1 MANLRW
7 NQAIASHTRRRLG
20 VRDFIDSFQVP
31 VMRGLLGL
39 LGAAILVAGQ
49 TPNSTNT
56 TPTPI
61 PTPSPTPI
69 VKPRTSPPPTTTQPP
84 PPPTTTPPPPT
95 TSPPPPTTTPPPPT
109 TTPKPKTSAPTT
121 TAPTT
126 EAPTTTIEPTPEP
139 TTTTP
144 APTVT
149 TTVAPETTA
158 PTTSLRVE
166 TTESPSTDAPFATDA
181 PTISPEAAI
190 IPSATPEETAA
201 SGAGS
206 PKKSSSSTAIIAGIC
221 GAVAA
226 IAIVGGVILLR
237 RRPDRD
243 ESEDDGTYDL
253 SPQKMRAKISTTM
266 DEPVEMPIPHEQ
278 GTSAFFTWH
287 SPALPKEEKIIT
299 TLVATSEEEIDVDVG
314 RTPSDEMVI
323 QPAEPDI
330 FRTDST
336 GQDIFLTN
344 TSAQSYT
351 SFIQDTSFASTNAST
366 VPFMESTRGCA
377 DGRDSRLSVENS
389 ERNSQVSADNSDRD
403 SQLSVGMYRES
414 RLSSD
419 YGDRDSSLSTSLT
432 PADFAQMQHLLPT
445 NDDKDAYENDLGYDD
460 DDEDDQFNQSMIST
474 TSYASDSS
482 QFFLGYGES
491 QQSPSPSTP
500 IVVFATDR
508 GNNYAL

>member
-1 MANLRW
+1 
-7 NQAIASHTRRRLG
+7 
-20 VRDFIDSFQVP
+20 
-31 VMRGLLGL
+31 MRGLLGL

-69 VKPRTSPPPTTTQPP
+69 VTPTPPTSPPPTTTQPP

-95 TSPPPPTTTPPPPT
+95 TTPPPPTTTPPPPT
-109 TTPKPKTSAPTT
+109 TTLKPTTLAPTT

-126 EAPTTTIEPTPEP
+126 QAPTTTIEPTPEP

-149 TTVAPETTA
+149 TTVAPETPA

-166 TTESPSTDAPFATDA
+166 TTESPSTEAPFVTDP
-181 PTISPEAAI
+181 PTKSPETTI

-201 SGAGS
+201 SGAAS
-206 PKKSSSSTAIIAGIC
+206 PKKSSSSTVIIASIC
-221 GAVAA
+221 GCVAA

-237 RRPDRD
+237 RSNDRD

-253 SPQKMRAKISTTM
+253 SPQKMRAKISTTL

-287 SPALPKEEKIIT
+287 SPALPKEEKIVP
-299 TLVATSEEEIDVDVG
+299 TLVATSEEEVDVDVG

-323 QPAEPDI
+323 QPAEADI

-366 VPFMESTRGCA
+366 VPFMESTRGSA

-389 ERNSQVSADNSDRD
+389 ERNSQVSVDNSDRD
-403 SQLSVGMYRES
+403 SQISVGMYRES
-414 RLSSD
+414 RLSSE
-419 YGDRDSSLSTSLT
+419 YDRDSSLSTSLT

-445 NDDKDAYENDLGYDD
+445 NDDNDAYENDLGYDD
-460 DDEDDQFNQSMIST
+460 DDEEDDQFNQSLVSN

-491 QQSPSPSTP
+491 QQSPSTSSTP